1 MEGVG
6 VAAETGTREL
16 FVGALEHFGAL
27 VHDVPVDAWTA
38 STPCTEWDVRALIHH
53 LLSEI
58 SWMEPLLGGRSVAEV
73 GDELNGDLLGDDPV
87 ASWDAAAARTLAAVN
102 AGGAMDLV
110 IHLSRRDITGADYT
124 FEVFNDLAIHGWDL
138 ARAIGEDET
147 IDPRFVATI
156 DERMAPSIAELKASG
171 QYGDEVVPPDGADAQ
186 TRLLAMFGRVA

>member
-1 MEGVG
+1 

-16 FVGALEHFGAL
+16 FVGALEHFGTL
-27 VHDVPVDAWTA
+27 VHNVPADAWTT

-53 LLSEI
+53 LVSEI
-58 SWMEPLLGGRSVAEV
+58 SWMEPLLGGRSVADV

-87 ASWDAAAARTLAAVN
+87 ASWDAAAAGTLAAVN

-110 IHLSRRDITGADYT
+110 IHLSRRDVTGADYT

-138 ARAIGEDET
+138 ARAIGADET

-156 DERMAPSIAELKASG
+156 DERMAPSIADLKASG